1 MKCVSQPIAWLI
13 EHIAGCCEFV
23 VNSRLELPPRI
34 AKHAILLDVAGESKK
49 PAIFQGGRDMFIS
62 VAVIVIAMI
71 VVVAPTG
78 LWSYSP
84 GEPEFEPVREVDPR
98 AFIDN
103 EARASAYDI
112 YFPETPQDWVPNSAR
127 RKLIDGETSSV
138 VGWVTAER
146 GFIQIAQTGVPL
158 AQALQKF
165 DSKYRPNQ
173 EARQI
178 LGREV
183 TVKSSDDASV
193 SRLRGVEKNG
203 TTLLFDGVASDDEFT
218 TIIANT
224 LQADAYQPA

>member
-1 MKCVSQPIAWLI
+1 
-13 EHIAGCCEFV
+13 
-23 VNSRLELPPRI
+23 
-34 AKHAILLDVAGESKK
+34 
-49 PAIFQGGRDMFIS
+49 MFIS

-146 GFIQIAQTGVPL
+146 GFIQIAQTGVPI

-193 SRLRGVEKNG
+193 SRLWGVEKNG